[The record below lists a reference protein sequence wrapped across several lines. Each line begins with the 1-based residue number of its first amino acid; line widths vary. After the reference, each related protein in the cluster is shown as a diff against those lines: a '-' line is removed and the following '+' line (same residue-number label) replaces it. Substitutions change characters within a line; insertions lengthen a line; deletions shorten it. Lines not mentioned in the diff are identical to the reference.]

1 MYFQSGAPLRRSE
14 RRMPDIADEA
24 NHRAAIAAYVAT
36 LSADLSVIARK
47 SGLSTLGYLL
57 DMVRL
62 EAENEA
68 RHTPRGPNGGR

>member
-1 MYFQSGAPLRRSE
+1 
-14 RRMPDIADEA
+14 MPDIADEA

-68 RHTPRGPNGGR
+68 RRTPRGPNGGR